1 MRDSVLA
8 DVTSLMNIGLVLGAT
23 GAALAAGRWS
33 IRIHLHPG
41 PLIAAVAGGLLMGY
55 GARIGFGCT
64 IGALLSGIA
73 STSLHG
79 WLWFAAALPGT
90 WIGAKLR
97 PRLGL

>member
-1 MRDSVLA
+1 M
-8 DVTSLMNIGLVLGAT
+8 GAT

-33 IRIHLHPG
+33 VRIDLHPG
-41 PLIAAVAGGLLMGY
+41 ALIAAVAGGLLMGY

-79 WLWFAAALPGT
+79 WLWFAAVLPGT
-90 WIGAKLR
+90 WIGARLR
-97 PRLGL
+97 PGFGL